1 MRASALTAPDSRVF
15 DRTGLLT
22 VRCRHGILLAL
33 VDLRTGERFAYSM
46 AAVAHLRNAGL
57 PVHTLWYDVAD
68 GRLDAAMKR
77 HPELAGIRPVLP
89 AMHARMHTIACRVV
103 WEGAAAP
110 GVGDPLSELS
120 EHKNRELAMVWF
132 RGKGSGPT

>member
-57 PVHTLWYDVAD
+57 PVHTLWSDVAD

-77 HPELAGIRPVLP
+77 PPELAGIRPVLP